1 MPGNVG
7 TRTLL
12 VPTASWNAGFL
23 SASLRSAAR
32 VSDDAEFEAFFLE
45 SYGGLHRT
53 LTVIIGDAELAADA
67 LQDAYQRAYVRWKKI
82 SRYDAP
88 AAWVR
93 HVAINRSRDMIRSN
107 DRRLRNEERAAGP
120 HIVVDEQPDDSL
132 FGLLQSLPERQR
144 TAMALHYLE
153 DLSVEQV
160 ADEMGISSGAVKYHL
175 NQGRGKIRPIL
186 EKRES

>member
-1 MPGNVG
+1 M
-7 TRTLL
+7 T
-12 VPTASWNAGFL
+12 
-23 SASLRSAAR
+23 
-32 VSDDAEFEAFFLE
+32 DDAEFEAFFVE

-82 SRYDAP
+82 RRYDAP

-93 HVAINRSRDMIRSN
+93 HVAINRSRDLIRSN
-107 DRRLRNEERAAGP
+107 DRRLRNEERAAAP
-120 HIVVDEQPDDSL
+120 DVVVDQHRDDSL
-132 FGLLQSLPERQR
+132 LGLLRPLPERQR

-175 NQGRGKIRPIL
+175 NQGREKIRPIL
-186 EKRES
+186 ENRET

>member
-1 MPGNVG
+1 MHTVSFLDFALGTTPGNVG
-7 TRTLL
+7 MRTLL
-12 VPTASWNAGFL
+12 PPTASWDAGFL
-23 SASLRSAAR
+23 SA
-32 VSDDAEFEAFFLE
+32 
-45 SYGGLHRT
+45 
-53 LTVIIGDAELAADA
+53 DA
-67 LQDAYQRAYVRWKKI
+67 LQDSYQRAYVRWKKI

-107 DRRLRNEERAAGP
+107 DRRLRNEERAAGS
-120 HIVVDEQPDDSL
+120 HIVVDEQSDDSL
-132 FGLLQSLPERQR
+132 FGLLLPLPERQR

>member
-1 MPGNVG
+1 
-7 TRTLL
+7 
-12 VPTASWNAGFL
+12 
-23 SASLRSAAR
+23 
-32 VSDDAEFEAFFLE
+32 VSDDAEFEAFFVE
-45 SYGGLHRT
+45 SYGSLHRT

-82 SRYDAP
+82 RRYDAP

-93 HVAINRSRDMIRSN
+93 HVAINRSRDLIRSN
-107 DRRLRNEERAAGP
+107 ERRLRNEERAAGP
-120 HIVVDEQPDDSL
+120 EAVADQQHDDSL
-132 FGLLQSLPERQR
+132 LSLLKPLPERQR

-175 NQGRGKIRPIL
+175 NQGREKIRPVL
-186 EKRES
+186 ENREP

>member
-1 MPGNVG
+1 MARN
-7 TRTLL
+7 TE
-12 VPTASWNAGFL
+12 SF
-23 SASLRSAAR
+23 SASLRSAVR
-32 VSDDAEFEAFFLE
+32 VSDDAEFEAFFVE
-45 SYGGLHRT
+45 TYGGLHRT

-82 SRYDAP
+82 RRYDAP

-93 HVAINRSRDMIRSN
+93 HVAINRSRDLIRSN

-120 HIVVDEQPDDSL
+120 DVAVDQHRDDAL
-132 FGLLQSLPERQR
+132 LGLLQPLPERQR

-175 NQGRGKIRPIL
+175 NQGREKIRPLL
-186 EKRES
+186 ENREA